1 MSRILLIIAIIILNN
16 CASVRNPEGGPVDEI
31 PPTLISTNPQTLTS
45 ITPKQKVTIRFSEYL
60 KESAIK
66 NSIQVYPMDGEKI
79 KYEFRGDKIDVMLPE
94 NLNNDMT
101 YMIMFDTGLLDE
113 HSIPIEHDIS
123 IPFTMSTELDISKIE
138 GYVYGDFDKSTIL
151 LWRGKLDRATMLDTD
166 PDYIANTN
174 DDNKFG
180 FNYLPEGEFSVLAV
194 QQYGSNIDYAKGQY
208 AFYHETTLSTK
219 GKNLDKINFF
229 IHKASDIE
237 ILEKDSLDVVGG
249 IVEENS
255 EETKRVAKVS
265 GIVTGK
271 FLHPIK
277 ILLQNDTHSYVQ
289 TVALDGSYVIN
300 DIVGGKYQLLVFE
313 DRNNDNKLDSGSFEN
328 TIQAEEFSVYADSLS
343 CRENWELELPIWN
356 YEEENME

>member
-1 MSRILLIIAIIILNN
+1 
-16 CASVRNPEGGPVDEI
+16 
-31 PPTLISTNPQTLTS
+31 
-45 ITPKQKVTIRFSEYL
+45 
-60 KESAIK
+60 
-66 NSIQVYPMDGEKI
+66 MDGEKI

-174 DDNKFG
+174 DDNKFR

-289 TVALDGSYVIN
+289 TVALDGSYTIN
-300 DIVGGKYQLLVFE
+300 NIVGGKYQLLVFE
-313 DRNNDNKLDSGSFEN
+313 DRNNDNKLDTGSFEN
-328 TIQAEEFSVYADSLS
+328 TIQAEEFNVYPDSLS

-356 YEEENME
+356 YGKENTE

>member
-174 DDNKFG
+174 DDNKFR

-219 GKNLDKINFF
+219 TENLDKINFF
-229 IHKASDIE
+229 IHKASDLE
-237 ILEKDSLDVVGG
+237 ILEKDSLAVVADVVADS
-249 IVEENS
+249 S

-289 TVALDGSYVIN
+289 TVALDGSYTIN
-300 DIVGGKYQLLVFE
+300 NIVGGKYQLLVFE

>member
-101 YMIMFDTGLLDE
+101 YMIVFDTGLLDE
-113 HSIPIEHDIS
+113 HSISIEHDIS
-123 IPFTMSTELDISKIE
+123 IPFTMSSELDTSKIE

-174 DDNKFG
+174 DDNKFR

-277 ILLQNDTHSYVQ
+277 ILLQNDTHSHVQ

>member
-31 PPTLISTNPQTLTS
+31 PPTLVSTNPQTLTS

-60 KESAIK
+60 KESSIK

-123 IPFTMSTELDISKIE
+123 IPFTKSSELDKSKIQ
-138 GYVYGDFDKSTIL
+138 GHVYGDFDKSTIL

-174 DDNKFG
+174 DDNKFT
-180 FNYLPEGEFSVLAV
+180 FNYLPEGEFSALAV
-194 QQYGSNIDYAKGQY
+194 QQYGSNIDYSKGQY

-219 GKNLDKINFF
+219 TENLDKINFF
-229 IHKASDIE
+229 IHKASDLE
-237 ILEKDSLDVVGG
+237 ILEKDSLAVVVDVVAD
-249 IVEENS
+249 S
-255 EETKRVAKVS
+255 SQETKRVAKVS

-289 TVALDGSYVIN
+289 TVALDGSYTIN
-300 DIVGGKYQLLVFE
+300 NIVGGKYQLLVFE
-313 DRNNDNKLDSGSFEN
+313 DRNNDNKLDTGSFEN
-328 TIQAEEFSVYADSLS
+328 TIQAEEFNVYPDSLS

-356 YEEENME
+356 YEKENTE

>member
-123 IPFTMSTELDISKIE
+123 IPFTKSSELDKSKIQ
-138 GYVYGDFDKSTIL
+138 GHVYGDFDKSTIL

-174 DDNKFG
+174 DDNKFT
-180 FNYLPEGEFSVLAV
+180 FNYLPEGEFSALAV
-194 QQYGSNIDYAKGQY
+194 QQYGSNIDYSKGQY

-219 GKNLDKINFF
+219 TENLDKINFF
-229 IHKASDIE
+229 IHKASDLE
-237 ILEKDSLDVVGG
+237 ILEKDSLAVLVDLVAD
-249 IVEENS
+249 S
-255 EETKRVAKVS
+255 SQETKRVAKVS

-289 TVALDGSYVIN
+289 TVALDGSYTIN
-300 DIVGGKYQLLVFE
+300 NIVGGKYQLLVFE
-313 DRNNDNKLDSGSFEN
+313 DRNNDNKLDTGSFEN
-328 TIQAEEFSVYADSLS
+328 TIQAEEFNVYPDSLS

-356 YEEENME
+356 YGKENTE

>member
-138 GYVYGDFDKSTIL
+138 GHVYGDFDKSTIL

-174 DDNKFG
+174 DDNKFR

>member
-31 PPTLISTNPQTLTS
+31 PPTLVSTNPQTLTS

-60 KESAIK
+60 KESSIK
-66 NSIQVYPMDGEKI
+66 NSIQVYPMNGEKI

-94 NLNNDMT
+94 NLNNEMT
-101 YMIMFDTGLLDE
+101 YIIMFDTGLLDE
-113 HSIPIEHDIS
+113 HSIPIKHDIS
-123 IPFTMSTELDISKIE
+123 IPFTMSSEFDTSKIE
-138 GYVYGDFDKSTIL
+138 GHVYGDFDNSTIL
-151 LWRGKLDRATMLDTD
+151 LWRGNLDRATMLDTN

-174 DDNKFG
+174 DDNKFT
-180 FNYLPEGEFSVLAV
+180 FNYLPEEKFSVLAV

-208 AFYHETTLSTK
+208 AFYYETTLSTK
-219 GKNLDKINFF
+219 DKNLDKINFF
-229 IHKASDIE
+229 IHKASDVE
-237 ILEKDSLDVVGG
+237 VLEKDSLAVVA
-249 IVEENS
+249 ENS

-289 TVALDGSYVIN
+289 TVALDGSYTIN
-300 DIVGGKYQLLVFE
+300 NIVGGKYQLLVFE
-313 DRNNDNKLDSGSFEN
+313 DRNNDNKLDTGFFEN
-328 TIQAEEFSVYADSLS
+328 TIQVEEFNVYPDSLS

-356 YEEENME
+356 YEKENIE

>member
-123 IPFTMSTELDISKIE
+123 IPFTKSSELDKSKIK
-138 GYVYGDFDKSTIL
+138 GHVYGDFDKSTIL

-174 DDNKFG
+174 DDNKFR

>member
-31 PPTLISTNPQTLTS
+31 PPTLVSTNPQTLTNM
-45 ITPKQKVTIRFSEYL
+45 TPKQKVTIRFSEYL
-60 KESAIK
+60 KESSIK

-94 NLNNDMT
+94 NLNNEMT

-123 IPFTMSTELDISKIE
+123 IPFTMSSELDTSIIE

-151 LWRGKLDRATMLDTD
+151 LWRGNLDRTTMLDTD
-166 PDYIANTN
+166 PDYIANT
-174 DDNKFG
+174 DDNNKFI
-180 FNYLPEGEFSVLAV
+180 FNYLPEEEFSVLAV

-208 AFYHETTLSTK
+208 AFYNETTLSTK
-219 GKNLDKINFF
+219 DENLDKINFF
-229 IHKASDIE
+229 IHRASDLE
-237 ILEKDSLDVVGG
+237 ILEKDSLTVAADIVV
-249 IVEENS
+249 ENS
-255 EETKRVAKVS
+255 EEIKRVAKVS

-271 FLHPIK
+271 FLHPVK
-277 ILLQNDTHSYVQ
+277 ILLQNDTNSYVQ
-289 TVALDGSYVIN
+289 TVDLDGTYAIN

-313 DRNNDNKLDSGSFEN
+313 DRNNDNKLGTGSFEN
-328 TIQAEEFSVYADSLS
+328 TIQAEEFCVYADSLS

-356 YEEENME
+356 YEEENIE

>member
-1 MSRILLIIAIIILNN
+1 
-16 CASVRNPEGGPVDEI
+16 
-31 PPTLISTNPQTLTS
+31 
-45 ITPKQKVTIRFSEYL
+45 
-60 KESAIK
+60 
-66 NSIQVYPMDGEKI
+66 MDGEKI

-123 IPFTMSTELDISKIE
+123 IPFTKSSELDKSKIQ
-138 GYVYGDFDKSTIL
+138 GHVYGDFDKSTIL

-174 DDNKFG
+174 DDNKFR

>member
-1 MSRILLIIAIIILNN
+1 MSRILLIIAIITLNN
-16 CASVRNPEGGPVDEI
+16 CASVRNPEGGPIDEI
-31 PPTLISTNPQTLTS
+31 SPTLISTNPQTLTR

-60 KESAIK
+60 KESSIK

-94 NLNNDMT
+94 NLNNKMT

-113 HSIPIEHDIS
+113 HSIPIEHDVS
-123 IPFTMSTELDISKIE
+123 IPFTMSSELDTRSIE
-138 GYVYGDFDKSTIL
+138 GHVYGDFDKSTIL
-151 LWRGKLDRATMLDTD
+151 LWRGNLDRATMLDTD

-174 DDNKFG
+174 DDNKFT

-194 QQYGSNIDYAKGQY
+194 QQYGSNIDYTKGQY

-219 GKNLDKINFF
+219 DKNLDKINFF
-229 IHKASDIE
+229 IHKASDVE
-237 ILEKDSLDVVGG
+237 VLEKDSLAVVA
-249 IVEENS
+249 ENS

-265 GIVTGK
+265 GTVTGK

-289 TVALDGSYVIN
+289 TVALDGSYAIN
-300 DIVGGKYQLLVFE
+300 NIVGGKYQLLVFE
-313 DRNNDNKLDSGSFEN
+313 DRNNDNKLDTGSFEN
-328 TIQAEEFSVYADSLS
+328 TIQAEEFNVYHESLS

-356 YEEENME
+356 YEKENIE

>member
-138 GYVYGDFDKSTIL
+138 GHVYGDFDKSTIL

-174 DDNKFG
+174 DDNKFR
-180 FNYLPEGEFSVLAV
+180 FNYLPEGEFSALAV
-194 QQYGSNIDYAKGQY
+194 QQYGSNIDYSKGQY

-219 GKNLDKINFF
+219 TENLDKINFF
-229 IHKASDIE
+229 IHKASDLE
-237 ILEKDSLDVVGG
+237 ILEKDSLAVVADVVADS
-249 IVEENS
+249 S

-289 TVALDGSYVIN
+289 TVALDGSYTIN
-300 DIVGGKYQLLVFE
+300 NIVGGKYQLLVFE
-313 DRNNDNKLDSGSFEN
+313 DRNNDNKLDTGSFEN
-328 TIQAEEFSVYADSLS
+328 TIQAEEFNVYPDSLS

-356 YEEENME
+356 YGKENTE

>member
-174 DDNKFG
+174 DDNKFT

>member
-31 PPTLISTNPQTLTS
+31 PPTLISTNPQILTS

-60 KESAIK
+60 KESSIK

-79 KYEFRGDKIDVMLPE
+79 KYEFRGDKIDVMLPK
-94 NLNNDMT
+94 NLNNEMT
-101 YMIMFDTGLLDE
+101 YIIMFDTGLLDE
-113 HSIPIEHDIS
+113 HSIPIKHDIS
-123 IPFTMSTELDISKIE
+123 IPFTMSSEFDTSKIE
-138 GYVYGDFDKSTIL
+138 GHVYGDFDNSTIL
-151 LWRGKLDRATMLDTD
+151 LWRGNLDRATMLDIN

-174 DDNKFG
+174 DANKFT
-180 FNYLPEGEFSVLAV
+180 FNYLPEEKFSVLAV

-219 GKNLDKINFF
+219 DKNLDKINFF
-229 IHKASDIE
+229 IHKASDVE
-237 ILEKDSLDVVGG
+237 VLEKDSLAVVA
-249 IVEENS
+249 ENS

-265 GIVTGK
+265 GTVTGK

-289 TVALDGSYVIN
+289 TVALDGSYAIN
-300 DIVGGKYQLLVFE
+300 NIVGGKYQLLVFE
-313 DRNNDNKLDSGSFEN
+313 DRNNDNKLDTGSFEN
-328 TIQAEEFSVYADSLS
+328 TIQAEEFSVYSDSLS

-356 YEEENME
+356 YERKI

>member
-123 IPFTMSTELDISKIE
+123 IPFTMSTELDKSKIE
-138 GYVYGDFDKSTIL
+138 GHVYGDFDKSTIL

-174 DDNKFG
+174 DDNKFR

>member
-174 DDNKFG
+174 DDNKFR

-356 YEEENME
+356 YEKENME

>member
-101 YMIMFDTGLLDE
+101 YMIIFDTGLLDE

-174 DDNKFG
+174 DDNKFR